1 MDQNNIEMIDTELYD
16 QSSDQNYEYDM
27 EQGIDPKKVITRVGL
42 ALFAMGFVSQLFQ
55 VVINTILTRFLP
67 EVPETNWYIWLL
79 TSVTIIGI
87 GLPVFYLLV
96 RKIPDSPKGEKVKL
110 KISHFL
116 GIFLVCAGAMYLSNL
131 FGTIIN
137 FLISLLKGDDIANPA
152 LDAMSNN
159 NFAITF
165 LYVALI
171 APIVEEI
178 IFRKLLLE
186 KLRRFGDIPAMLL
199 SGIAFG
205 LYHMNLAQFVYA
217 SVLGIIF
224 AYVVLKTNTIKY
236 TIVLHM
242 MINAMG
248 TSFLPLV
255 SDQNYIAII
264 LMPIWVFTAIIVGI
278 LLFVLNRKQIVFHKS
293 SYPIQKSVYILN
305 AGTILFSLFCIIII
319 VAVTIWG

>member
-16 QSSDQNYEYDM
+16 QSTDPNYKYDM

-79 TSVTIIGI
+79 TAVTIIGI

-137 FLISLLKGDDIANPA
+137 S
-152 LDAMSNN
+152 
-159 NFAITF
+159 
-165 LYVALI
+165 
-171 APIVEEI
+171 
-178 IFRKLLLE
+178 
-186 KLRRFGDIPAMLL
+186 
-199 SGIAFG
+199 
-205 LYHMNLAQFVYA
+205 
-217 SVLGIIF
+217 
-224 AYVVLKTNTIKY
+224 
-236 TIVLHM
+236 
-242 MINAMG
+242 
-248 TSFLPLV
+248 
-255 SDQNYIAII
+255 
-264 LMPIWVFTAIIVGI
+264 
-278 LLFVLNRKQIVFHKS
+278 
-293 SYPIQKSVYILN
+293 
-305 AGTILFSLFCIIII
+305 
-319 VAVTIWG
+319 